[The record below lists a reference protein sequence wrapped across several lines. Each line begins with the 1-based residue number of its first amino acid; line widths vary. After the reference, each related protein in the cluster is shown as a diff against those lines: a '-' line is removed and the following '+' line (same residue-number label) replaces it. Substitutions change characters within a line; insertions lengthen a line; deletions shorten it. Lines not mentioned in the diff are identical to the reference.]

1 MLHRECLPIEDYTDE
16 FEIPYLAEFAETFRK
31 YVVKSGVRSCFCL
44 DIPIYLPG
52 QLKPVTIMLKRKGE
66 DFYSCQIG
74 TEKIL
79 YEYSSPDLKN
89 DILKGFQFTREWDD
103 EIGEIYFY
111 GIHVSAKIF
120 CQMEVDLSFQKI
132 ITEVYRI
139 SDNEWLENEI
149 SSIPNNKIKTLC
161 NTYDIEYDGKQ
172 FEMTLPNVNTRYSVR
187 RFFDFIQFICTT
199 LGRNI

>member
-1 MLHRECLPIEDYTDE
+1 MLHRECIPIEDYTDE

-52 QLKPVTIMLKRKGE
+52 QLKPVTIMLKRKGD

-111 GIHVSAKIF
+111 GIRINAKIF
-120 CQMEVDLSFQKI
+120 CQMDMELSFQKI
-132 ITEVYRI
+132 VSGIYRI
-139 SDNEWLENEI
+139 SDNGTLKHVI
-149 SSIPNNKIKTLC
+149 SDFSSIYDMC
-161 NTYDIEYDGKQ
+161 NLFDIEFDGKS
-172 FEMTLPNVNTRYSVR
+172 FEVDLPNISTRYAMR
-187 RFFDFIQFICTT
+187 RFFDYVQFISSIKEC
-199 LGRNI
+199 GS